1 MGQELVVTCKQV
13 GLGLVRLVEEGRM
26 TREPG
31 AVLGGKLQEGGR
43 RTLQRGGSGRFWS
56 RGWSFAINRSLP
68 AMRPGACPQAAEM
81 GERMNELVCELRGA
95 CKIGFAVTSGY
106 LLPLSD

>member
-13 GLGLVRLVEEGRM
+13 GLGLVRLVGEGRM

-43 RTLQRGGSGRFWS
+43 RTLQRELWAVLEQRLELCHQPLPPSHAAGSLSPGS
-56 RGWSFAINRSLP
+56 RDG
-68 AMRPGACPQAAEM
+68 
-81 GERMNELVCELRGA
+81 
-95 CKIGFAVTSGY
+95 
-106 LLPLSD
+106 